1 MSIQPGLVEITL
13 PPSRGRFL
21 TDHATVF
28 TKVLD
33 FEPREEWRGAWHAL
47 AHRIPTPAV
56 ASEPIRRDEHW
67 TLTFAYE
74 QVTPVGYSKKEQR
87 HVADLLVRIWDTAP
101 PAASRDMN
109 WEFYTAR
116 ASANARRRGHP
127 IARVRLQDLIDR
139 ADRAAHERIDG
150 RSPLARTWTHGDPH
164 ARNFGRRAD
173 GTLTVLDWEHH
184 GVGQRES
191 DAAKYLQT
199 ALTEPS
205 PGQCRVV
212 PTSFLDALSDAG
224 LDMDALWCL
233 LANRA
238 IGAATFLHG
247 YGHDR
252 TFPDWYEANIAL
264 TERCLNARAWDLD
277 DWA

>member
-1 MSIQPGLVEITL
+1 VSIQPGLVEITL

-21 TDHATVF
+21 TDHATIF

-74 QVTPVGYSKKEQR
+74 QVTAIGYSKKEQG
-87 HVADLLVRIWDTAP
+87 HVADLLTRIWDTPP
-101 PAASRDMN
+101 PAS
-109 WEFYTAR
+109 AR
-116 ASANARRRGHP
+116 AMDWFLYEERACANADRRGHP
-127 IARVRLQDLIDR
+127 IARARMHGLVVQTH
-139 ADRAAHERIDG
+139 AAVHAHTDEA
-150 RSPLARTWTHGDPH
+150 SPLRRTWLHGDPH

-173 GTLTVLDWEHH
+173 GTLAILDWEHH
-184 GVGQRES
+184 GLGQRES

-199 ALTEPS
+199 ALTEPAL
-205 PGQCRVV
+205 GQSRVV
-212 PTSFLDALSDAG
+212 PGRFLDAMSDTG
-224 LDMDALWCL
+224 LDMDALWPIL
-233 LANRA
+233 GARA
-238 IGAATFLHG
+238 AGAAAYLHG
-247 YGHDR
+247 YGHDT
-252 TFPDWYEANIAL
+252 TFPDWSAANIAL
-264 TERCLNARAWDLD
+264 AERCLHRPAWDLD